1 MVRNQAI
8 PRNLEVEGFRVKI
21 PYYGQAVECDNRE
34 RLGYFARD
42 CPLKG
47 KCLWCQQPGHLAREC
62 VNPRAYSSDIPDDR
76 PADTPLVATPSE
88 VAQPTPPGWL

>member
-8 PRNLEVEGFRVKI
+8 PRNLDVEGFRVKI
-21 PYYGQAVECDNRE
+21 SYYGQAVECDNRE
-34 RLGYFARD
+34 RLGHFAWD

-47 KCLWCQQPGHLAREC
+47 KCLWCHQPGHLARQC
-62 VNPRAYSSDIPDDR
+62 VKPRAFSSDIPDDR

-88 VAQPTPPGWL
+88 VAQPTPPG

>member
-8 PRNLEVEGFRVKI
+8 HRNLDVEGFRVKI
-21 PYYGQAVECDNRE
+21 SYYGQVVECDNSE
-34 RLGYFARD
+34 RLGHFAWD

-47 KCLWCQQPGHLAREC
+47 KCLWCHQPGHLARQC

-76 PADTPLVATPSE
+76 PADTPLIATPSQ
-88 VAQPTPPGWL
+88 VAQPTPPG